1 MFLWF
6 QSWSVKHDYAN
17 SDTTILSESYA
28 NSDTTILSESY
39 ANSDT
44 TILSELETADTSR
57 LAIH

>member
-28 NSDTTILSESY
+28 T
-39 ANSDT
+39 SDT

-57 LAIH
+57 LAIP

>member
-17 SDTTILSESYA
+17 SDTTILSE
-28 NSDTTILSESY
+28 
-39 ANSDT
+39 
-44 TILSELETADTSR
+44 LETADTSR